1 MSDMTV
7 LELAKLMAPPKVE
20 NYKYQLVMKV
30 PFDALDN
37 LQARQIASGF
47 LKIAALP
54 NEASVKLQRLE
65 VNKPPSGVPL

>member
-7 LELAKLMAPPKVE
+7 LEQAKLMTPPKVE
-20 NYKYQLVMKV
+20 NYRYQLVMRV

-37 LQARQIASGF
+37 IQARQIAQGY
-47 LKIAALP
+47 LKIASLP

-65 VNKPPSGVPL
+65 GNKPPSWIPL